1 MMKSILLSLTFFGG
15 FFPFAPFGFNFSF
28 TPEPPT
34 KKVPHFHSA
43 SCTHH
48 QTTNIAFGKE
58 LGKVIKESNSEYR
71 IKTVVLDPGHGG
83 KDPGCSGAT
92 SREKHLALGIAKE
105 LSMQLQTAYPD
116 LRVILTRD
124 RDEFIPLNTRAD
136 IANSNDADLFI
147 SIHCNYIRRYTGT
160 KGTET
165 YVLGLHR
172 AEDNLNVAKRENASI
187 FYEEDYEKTYDGFDP
202 DSDEGHIILSMYQS
216 AFLEQSILFGSLVE
230 HKFATAAKR
239 KSRGV
244 KQAGFLVLRETTM
257 PSVLV
262 ETGFLSNR
270 AEEAYLRSRS
280 GQRQI
285 ASSIFDAF
293 KIYKNTVEGGEAPA
307 AIVASLQADVQEQ
320 QKPKPALET
329 PQANMPSSK
338 PAPAAHISLPTRVE
352 ETPTEVQIAE
362 INPQPINPNAL
373 DFNEELTGEEIQND
387 NNELAIAEVMEALE
401 LMQSINNTETPI
413 LETPQA
419 NMPDVSEEEEI
430 LVNQKPQTPRKID
443 TSSAQALAVVTKQQE
458 VTTSPPVQETKP
470 SISSPIQYRV
480 QIAAS
485 KKKLNFQEERWR
497 NLPYIVEVVWE
508 KEMHKYQIRNL
519 NSFEHADRVRIQ
531 MLHKGFMGAFIVA
544 YKDGRRLTSRELYEL
559 R

>member
-1 MMKSILLSLTFFGG
+1 MMKSILLPLTFLGG
-15 FFPFAPFGFNFSF
+15 FFPFNPFGFNLSF
-28 TPEPPT
+28 TPDPPT
-34 KKVPHFHSA
+34 KTEKHIHSA
-43 SCTHH
+43 TCSHH
-48 QTTNIAFGKE
+48 QTTNIAFGEE
-58 LGKVIKESNSEYR
+58 LGKIVKESNNEYQIR
-71 IKTVVLDPGHGG
+71 TVVLDPGHGG

-105 LSMQLQTAYPD
+105 LSMQLQTNYPNI
-116 LRVILTRD
+116 RVILTRD
-124 RDEFIPLNTRAD
+124 RDEFIPLNKRAE
-136 IANSNDADLFI
+136 IANSNNADLFI
-147 SIHCNYIRRYTGT
+147 SIHCNYIKRYTGT

-187 FYEEDYEKTYDGFDP
+187 LYEEDYEKTYDGFDP

-230 HKFATAAKR
+230 HKFAAVAKR

-270 AEEAYLRSRS
+270 AEEAYLRSRN

-285 ASSIFDAF
+285 ANSIFEAF
-293 KIYKNTVEGGEAPA
+293 RIYKNTVEGGETPA
-307 AIVASLQADVQEQ
+307 AIVASLKEEAQESQ
-320 QKPKPALET
+320 NEALET
-329 PQANMPSSK
+329 LQANVPASK
-338 PAPAAHISLPTRVE
+338 PANVNLPTRVE

-362 INPQPINPNAL
+362 INPQPIDPNAL
-373 DFNEELTGEEIQND
+373 DFNEELTGEALPINKNEIAI
-387 NNELAIAEVMEALE
+387 NEVIEALE
-401 LMQSINNTETPI
+401 LIQTINEVEEEASPM
-413 LETPQA
+413 LETPEA
-419 NMPDVSEEEEI
+419 NMPETEEAEQEVV
-430 LVNQKPQTPRKID
+430 LVNQKPTMPQPRIEESAVQSITINQSPRKEQNQTI
-443 TSSAQALAVVTKQQE
+443 E
-458 VTTSPPVQETKP
+458 PEPI
-470 SISSPIQYRV
+470 SIPSPIQFRV

-485 KKKLNFQEERWR
+485 KTKLTLREDRWQR
-497 NLPYIVEVVWE
+497 MPYIVEVVWE
-508 KEMHKYQIRNL
+508 GNMHKYQIRNL
-519 NSFEHADRVRIQ
+519 DTFDEAQRVRTQ

-544 YKDGRRLTSRELYEL
+544 YKDGRRLSNKELYEL

>member
-48 QTTNIAFGKE
+48 QTTNIAFGEE

-187 FYEEDYEKTYDGFDP
+187 LYEEDYEKTYDGFDP

-270 AEEAYLRSRS
+270 AEEAFLRSRS

-320 QKPKPALET
+320 QKPQPALET

-338 PAPAAHISLPTRVE
+338 PAPAAHINLPTRVE

-401 LMQSINNTETPI
+401 LMQSINDTETPL

-419 NMPDVSEEEEI
+419 NMPETPEEKEEI
-430 LVNQKPQTPRKID
+430 LVNQKPQTPKKRAEEIP
-443 TSSAQALAVVTKQQE
+443 TQAVAVATKQQE
-458 VTTSPPVQETKP
+458 VAATPPKSESQ
-470 SISSPIQYRV
+470 SFISSPIQYRV

-485 KKKLNFQEERWR
+485 K
-497 NLPYIVEVVWE
+497 
-508 KEMHKYQIRNL
+508 
-519 NSFEHADRVRIQ
+519 
-531 MLHKGFMGAFIVA
+531 
-544 YKDGRRLTSRELYEL
+544 
-559 R
+559 

>member
-1 MMKSILLSLTFFGG
+1 MMKSILLSLTFLGG
-15 FFPFAPFGFNFSF
+15 FFPFIPFGFNLSF
-28 TPEPPT
+28 TPESSPKT
-34 KKVPHFHSA
+34 ETHIHSA
-43 SCTHH
+43 SCSHH
-48 QTTNIAFGKE
+48 ETTNIAFGAE
-58 LGKVIKESNSEYR
+58 LGKVIKESNNEYR

-116 LRVILTRD
+116 LRVIMTRD
-124 RDEFIPLNTRAD
+124 RDEFIPLNTRAN

-187 FYEEDYEKTYDGFDP
+187 LYEEDYEKTYDGFDP

-270 AEEAYLRSRS
+270 AEEAYLKSRS

-285 ASSIFDAF
+285 ANSIFDAF

-307 AIVASLQADVQEQ
+307 AIVASLKADVQEQ
-320 QKPKPALET
+320 QSPAPALET

-338 PAPAAHISLPTRVE
+338 PAAHVNLPTRVE

-362 INPQPINPNAL
+362 INPQPIDPNAL
-373 DFNEELTGEEIQND
+373 DFNEELTGEEIQTD

-401 LMQSINNTETPI
+401 LIQSINDLEAPI

-419 NMPDVSEEEEI
+419 NMPAATDSEI
-430 LVNQKPQTPRKID
+430 LVNQKPQTPKRNI
-443 TSSAQALAVVTKQQE
+443 E
-458 VTTSPPVQETKP
+458 EIPVQPMAVATKRQEP
-470 SISSPIQYRV
+470 TEVPTTPEFESRPISSPIQYRV

-485 KKKLNFQEERWR
+485 KRKLNFQEERWR

-544 YKDGRRLTSRELYEL
+544 YKDGRKLTSRELYEL